1 MIHFEL
7 LFVYSARYESKVF
20 LFCFTHEYL
29 FVLVP
34 CWKGYLFFTKLPL
47 HLCWKSVVHI
57 LVGLFLKSL
66 NSLIEL
72 FVYLDVP
79 FLITVTLKVK
89 VKVSQSCP
97 TLCDPMDYMVHGILQ
112 ARILEWVAFP
122 FTRGSSQPRD
132 WTQVSRIAGGFFTS
146 WATREAQEDWCGW
159 SMLSPADL
167 ADRGIKPGSSA
178 LRADSLPTELSG
190 KLNFIVP

>member
-112 ARILEWVAFP
+112 ARILNWVALP
-122 FTRGSSQPRD
+122 FSRGSSHPRD
-132 WTQVSRIAGGFFTS
+132 ETQVSRIASRFSTR
-146 WATREAQEDWCGW
+146 WATREDQEYW
-159 SMLSPADL
+159 
-167 ADRGIKPGSSA
+167 RG
-178 LRADSLPTELSG
+178 
-190 KLNFIVP
+190 